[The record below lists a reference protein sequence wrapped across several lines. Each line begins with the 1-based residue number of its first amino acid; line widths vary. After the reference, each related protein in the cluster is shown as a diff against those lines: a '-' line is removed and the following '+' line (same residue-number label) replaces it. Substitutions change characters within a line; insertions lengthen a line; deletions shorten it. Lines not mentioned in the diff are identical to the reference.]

1 MVLTHLNS
9 LSQVPQAYL
18 QLVKVAAVT
27 RQSLTVVDIIVF
39 SIPLRHAAVHKLFI
53 LSLDSVTREN
63 QISQNVTLNQ
73 DFLPLSL
80 LLLI

>member
-1 MVLTHLNS
+1 MVHIHLNS

-27 RQSLTVVDIIVF
+27 RKSLTVVDIIVF

-53 LSLDSVTREN
+53 LSLDPVQGKIKYRRM
-63 QISQNVTLNQ
+63 LH
-73 DFLPLSL
+73 
-80 LLLI
+80 

>member
-1 MVLTHLNS
+1 MVHIHLNS

-39 SIPLRHAAVHKLFI
+39 SIPL
-53 LSLDSVTREN
+53 
-63 QISQNVTLNQ
+63 
-73 DFLPLSL
+73 
-80 LLLI
+80 